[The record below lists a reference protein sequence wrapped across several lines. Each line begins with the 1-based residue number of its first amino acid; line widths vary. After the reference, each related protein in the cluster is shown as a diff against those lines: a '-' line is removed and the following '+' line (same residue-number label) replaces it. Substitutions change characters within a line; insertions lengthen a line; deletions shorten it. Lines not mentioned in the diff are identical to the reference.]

1 MSPEAFS
8 SPVFVK
14 RATYIVQ
21 EIASLADAIDFLNE
35 WPEDRR
41 DVIHE
46 AALRT
51 CYDAYDGRKP
61 GSAARNAFFGFAK
74 RAAILEDAISA
85 MQWLAACKSGRGKV
99 QV

>member
-1 MSPEAFS
+1 MNPDAFS

-14 RATYIVQ
+14 RATYMVQ
-21 EIASLADAIDFLNE
+21 EIASLADAVDFLNE
-35 WPEDRR
+35 WPEDCR
-41 DVIHE
+41 DLIHE
-46 AALRT
+46 AALWA

-61 GSAARNAFFGFAK
+61 VSAARNVFFGFAK

-99 QV
+99 EA